1 MSLYDFTLIHI
12 LAKEYKIY
20 FLTALIRK
28 YKMQRH
34 GL

>member
-1 MSLYDFTLIHI
+1 MSPYDCTLLHI
-12 LAKEYKIY
+12 LGKAYKIY